1 MATLGT
7 KLLKLRQEHKL
18 SQAELAEI
26 LGVSQTTYGCW
37 ESGAY
42 CPRKENLVKIAQYY
56 NIDIKY
62 LLDDKEKTKVVNRD
76 ISNVTNFLGNAN
88 NSTFNFQQSPEIL
101 ELLKTHEEQIFKL
114 MTSQQE
120 LQIQTSKI
128 LESHFKLLELINKK
142 N

>member
-1 MATLGT
+1 M
-7 KLLKLRQEHKL
+7 LKLRQEHKL

-26 LGVSQTTYGCW
+26 LGVSQTIYGCW
-37 ESGAY
+37 ESGVY
-42 CPRKENLVKIAQYY
+42 SPRKENLVKIAQYY

-62 LLDDKEKTKVVNRD
+62 LLDDKETIN
-76 ISNVTNFLGNAN
+76 IENNNFTNGNNFLTKEFTN
-88 NSTFNFQQSPEIL
+88 NTFHIQQSPEII